1 MEPEQFKRGK
11 RFHRRVQVDW
21 EGFIENALVSPE
33 HYVKLDSPLITKS
46 GRIDIFVNKIEDF
59 VSVFELKSTDWDR
72 IKLANR
78 RKLLGAHKRQIL
90 RYVDKYLGIDKVN
103 VVAAIVYP
111 KEPVDKSIKEA
122 VEQYLNEHGLQVMW
136 YE

>member
-21 EGFIENALVSPE
+21 EGFIENAMVSPE

-59 VSVFELKSTDWDR
+59 VSVFELKSTDCETWR
-72 IKLANR
+72 EKGIITYSKLGGKIYY
-78 RKLLGAHKRQIL
+78 KLSDVLLLLKQ
-90 RYVDKYLGIDKVN
+90 
-103 VVAAIVYP
+103 
-111 KEPVDKSIKEA
+111 
-122 VEQYLNEHGLQVMW
+122 NEVPCVTQHLKIAL
-136 YE
+136 